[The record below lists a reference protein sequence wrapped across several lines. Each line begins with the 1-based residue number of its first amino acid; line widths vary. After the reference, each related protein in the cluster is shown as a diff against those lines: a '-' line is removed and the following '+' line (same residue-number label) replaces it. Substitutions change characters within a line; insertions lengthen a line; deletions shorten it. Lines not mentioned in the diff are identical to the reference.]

1 MQSISTTGATIQ
13 LSENG
18 NEVVLETPD
27 QSSQYTFIKYVEGN
41 LIFNDEKT
49 VLGMGLQNG

>member
-41 LIFNDEKT
+41 LIFNDDKT